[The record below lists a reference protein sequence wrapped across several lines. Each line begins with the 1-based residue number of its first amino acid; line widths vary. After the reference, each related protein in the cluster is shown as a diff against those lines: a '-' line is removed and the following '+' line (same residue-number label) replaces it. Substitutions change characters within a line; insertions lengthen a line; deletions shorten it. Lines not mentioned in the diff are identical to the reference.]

1 MCRAASVADG
11 PSRWAQTSS
20 TYTSVSGHISPGSGG
35 RTASC
40 CAAGCLGGTAGSMPT
55 VWPSTPGF
63 GDSYFCHF
71 ARCARYFLWRL
82 VVLNDCR
89 VEQLGSVPSCLLRPS
104 RSRRIR
110 ESFRRAV
117 VLFDSEVS
125 TESWRLF
132 AVRFAPQWVEQVE
145 RCIGGVLAT
154 SAGALHVA
162 LRSSGVGMSNV
173 CGDVIERNARVA

>member
-1 MCRAASVADG
+1 MCQILFVAPRGASACCPTVGLSNSAARAAC
-11 PSRWAQTSS
+11 RN
-20 TYTSVSGHISPGSGG
+20 PGALDAMGK
-35 RTASC
+35 
-40 CAAGCLGGTAGSMPT
+40 
-55 VWPSTPGF
+55 
-63 GDSYFCHF
+63 
-71 ARCARYFLWRL
+71 
-82 VVLNDCR
+82 
-89 VEQLGSVPSCLLRPS
+89 
-104 RSRRIR
+104 
-110 ESFRRAV
+110 

-132 AVRFAPQWVEQVE
+132 AVRFASQWVEQVE